1 MKQLNVIWSK
11 VTALCVL
18 SVITKNTFYFQVSY
32 LREDKIMMSTRNAG
46 VRVNDKESRRGLG
59 CSFALGENNDVQF
72 LK

>member
-1 MKQLNVIWSK
+1 M
-11 VTALCVL
+11 
-18 SVITKNTFYFQVSY
+18 ITKNTFYFQVSY

-59 CSFALGENNDVQF
+59 GSFALGENNDVQF